1 MIADL
6 IGLTIEEAKKR
17 RASAK
22 AWRTRVSGSLDQIIN
37 KTDVTE
43 VEIQHSI
50 NDFEMKLK
58 NVHEVESYL
67 GVEELESDTAQES
80 EFTDRRTIPLVK
92 AKEKLNSMNKAT
104 ARSIPT
110 SDQQV
115 EDDLRSADAM

>member
-1 MIADL
+1 
-6 IGLTIEEAKKR
+6 
-17 RASAK
+17 
-22 AWRTRVSGSLDQIIN
+22 
-37 KTDVTE
+37 
-43 VEIQHSI
+43 
-50 NDFEMKLK
+50 MKLK

-67 GVEELESDTAQES
+67 GVEKLESDTALES

>member
-6 IGLTIEEAKKR
+6 IGLTMEEAKKR
-17 RASAK
+17 RASAR
-22 AWRTRVSGSLDQIIN
+22 AWLTSVSGSLDQIIN
-37 KTDVTE
+37 KTGVTE

-67 GVEELESDTAQES
+67 GVEELRSDTAQES

-92 AKEKLNSMNKAT
+92 AKEKLMSMNKAT

-115 EDDLRSADAM
+115 EDDMRSADAM

>member
-1 MIADL
+1 M
-6 IGLTIEEAKKR
+6 EEAKKR
-17 RASAK
+17 RASAR
-22 AWRTRVSGSLDQIIN
+22 AWLTSVSGSLDQIIN
-37 KTDVTE
+37 KTGVTE

-67 GVEELESDTAQES
+67 GVEELRSDTAQES

-92 AKEKLNSMNKAT
+92 AKEKLMSMNKAT

-115 EDDLRSADAM
+115 EDDMRSADAM

>member
-1 MIADL
+1 M
-6 IGLTIEEAKKR
+6 EEVKKR

-22 AWRTRVSGSLDQIIN
+22 AWRTRVSGSLDQITN

-92 AKEKLNSMNKAT
+92 AKDKLNSMNKAT